1 MISTKSPREIAL
13 MREAGRI
20 TGFAHEEVKKV
31 IRPGIT
37 TLELDQ
43 VIEEAI
49 VSQGATP
56 SFKGLYGFP
65 KAVCISLNEEL
76 VHGIPGKTV
85 LKTGDIIS
93 IDIGACYQG
102 YHGDS
107 AWTYSVGSISEEAER
122 LLQVTKDALFVGLKQ
137 VKAGN
142 RLGDVSHAIGEYVYS
157 FGYSI
162 PADYAG
168 HGIGSSVHEEPMI
181 PNFGRAGMGVLLKEG
196 MTLAIEPMVHAGKP
210 FTKVLEN
217 DWTVVT
223 KDSSLSAHF
232 EHTVLVTKDGYEIL
246 TRNIEEDHSING

>member
-65 KAVCISLNEEL
+65 KAVCISLNDEL

-162 PADYAG
+162 PVDYTG

-223 KDSSLSAHF
+223 KDGSLSAHF

>member
-37 TLELDQ
+37 TSELDQ

-107 AWTYSVGSISEEAER
+107 AWTYSVGSISKEAEH

-162 PADYAG
+162 PADYTG
-168 HGIGSSVHEEPMI
+168 HGIGSSVHEEPII

-223 KDSSLSAHF
+223 KDGSLSAHF
-232 EHTVLVTKDGYEIL
+232 EHTVLITKDGYEIL